1 MSGNEPERRGRVV
14 IIGGGISGLAAAI
27 LLARRYRRVT
37 ILERDVRR
45 PAASPDDAFAHWERA
60 GVPQFRHSHVFLARL
75 FCVLRERFPEVLELL
90 RSNGALEV
98 PLTVSLPPTLDLGP
112 RERGDGELILLGC
125 RRAAF
130 EWALAEVARRTRG
143 VEFRE
148 GVFVEGLVASRRSR
162 RAMDGKGA
170 ARPRVVGVRFREL
183 PPSDGDDA
191 PGTIPWYPRSSRRRR
206 PAASRE
212 ASPRRRTLRA
222 DLVIDAS
229 GRRSRA
235 GEWLAAI
242 GATAPRERS
251 VETGIFYF
259 TRFYRLTG
267 PRPPGATTGLV
278 AGDVGW
284 LKCATFPGDGNTFS
298 ITLGTSTE
306 DRPLRA
312 LAKPAVFEA
321 VIAAFP
327 QLAIWRA
334 RGISKPIDGAR
345 TPVLVMGG
353 LSNRASS
360 FVRQGKPLA
369 DGFLA
374 IGDAVYHTNPIYGR
388 GATCALLSAI
398 ALDDALARHPR
409 DFAAAAM
416 AYADRTRADIKPFWD
431 SAAAADQLASQR
443 AAGDGRS
450 SGAAL
455 LAPWSWL
462 QDPRQWIG
470 ALGERAVGLYLDQGL
485 LPASRSDGLVYRAVM
500 RVMNMLDEP
509 AKGLFAP
516 AVVGRVLPFIARS
529 LTLGRPPNPFSG
541 PTRAAALEIIAGA
554 RKRGRAGS
562 GKRKPAASASP
573 TTAGEPVPALGQ
585 A

>member
-1 MSGNEPERRGRVV
+1 VSRNEPGRRGRAV

-27 LLARRYRRVT
+27 LLAKRYRHVT
-37 ILERDVRR
+37 ILERDVR
-45 PAASPDDAFAHWERA
+45 PAAASPDEAFARWERA

-75 FCVLRERFPEVLELL
+75 FCVLRERFPQVLELL

-98 PLTVSLPPTLDLGP
+98 PLTVNLPPTLDLGR
-112 RERGDGELILLGC
+112 RERGDGELVLLGC

-130 EWALAEVARRTRG
+130 EWALAEVARRTQG

-148 GVFVEGLVASRRSR
+148 GVFVEGLVATRRRGRKS
-162 RAMDGKGA
+162 GA
-170 ARPRVVGVRFREL
+170 TSASRPRVTGVRFREL
-183 PPSDGDDA
+183 PGSGASGA
-191 PGTIPWYPRSSRRRR
+191 PGAIPWYPRSSRGRL
-206 PAASRE
+206 PASNHGDGAP
-212 ASPRRRTLRA
+212 PRRRTIRA

-235 GEWLAAI
+235 GEWLAQI
-242 GATAPRERS
+242 GAAAPRERS

-284 LKCATFPGDGNTFS
+284 LKCATFPGDGDTFS

-306 DRPLRA
+306 DRPFRA
-312 LAKPAVFEA
+312 LAEPAVFEA

-327 QLAIWRA
+327 QLAVWRA
-334 RGISKPIDGAR
+334 RGISRPIDGPR

-353 LSNRASS
+353 LSNRAAS
-360 FVRQGKPLA
+360 FVRQGRPLA
-369 DGFLA
+369 DNFLA

-388 GATCALLSAI
+388 GATCALLSAS
-398 ALDDALARHPR
+398 ALDDALASHPQ
-409 DFAAAAM
+409 DFVAAAL

-431 SAAAADQLASQR
+431 SAAAADQMSSKRSAGDAQSSAAVLLAS
-443 AAGDGRS
+443 
-450 SGAAL
+450 
-455 LAPWSWL
+455 WSWL
-462 QDPRQWIG
+462 QDPRQWIA

-509 AKGLFAP
+509 ASGLFAP
-516 AVVGRVLPFIARS
+516 VVIGRVLPFIARS
-529 LTLGRPPNPFSG
+529 LTLGRPPNPFGG
-541 PTRAAALEIIAGA
+541 PTRAQALEIVAAA
-554 RKRGRAGS
+554 RKRGRAA
-562 GKRKPAASASP
+562 KRRLDSSRAASVA
-573 TTAGEPVPALGQ
+573 APVQVLKHA
-585 A
+585 